1 MTELQEEVKSLDK
14 VKNSEEV
21 QSLDELLEQATERGY
36 VTLDDILTAFPE
48 AEENVAQLEDLF
60 EHFYEQGIEV
70 YDDETEA
77 SQEKA
82 GEAPE
87 TTQPRE
93 EPSSGGDG
101 LDDIPSTDI
110 TALYFH
116 EMGQVP
122 LLTIE
127 EEVKLARRWRR
138 GRQAKQ
144 RLSRDGHDKKERARL
159 RRQIEAGYAAR
170 EHLIMANTRLVISI
184 AKRYRGQGV
193 PFHDLIQEGNIGLM
207 RAVDKFDP
215 GRGYKFSTYAT
226 WWIRQAVTR
235 AISDQGRTIRLP
247 VHMGES
253 IRKLNRTA
261 YLMEQDLGRPPSP
274 KEIADEMGLEP
285 RRVRW
290 TLKVARHPLSLQ
302 KPVGEEKNSELG
314 SFIEDKETPPPPEV
328 AEQTMLRATLEEL
341 LTTLRPREE
350 RILRMRFGLQ
360 DGYRYTLEEVGEKF
374 GLTRE
379 RIRQIEKQ
387 ALRRLRH
394 PRRSR
399 RLRDYLR

>member
-1 MTELQEEVKSLDK
+1 MAELQEEVKSLD
-14 VKNSEEV
+14 
-21 QSLDELLEQATERGY
+21 ELLNQATERGY
-36 VTLDDILTAFPE
+36 VTADDILMAFPE
-48 AEENVAQLEDLF
+48 AEENLAQLEDLF
-60 EHFYEQGIEV
+60 EHFYAQGIEV
-70 YDDETEA
+70 YEDEAEA
-77 SQEKA
+77 NQEKT
-82 GEAPE
+82 GEARE

-93 EPSSGGDG
+93 QPLSGGDG
-101 LDDIPSTDI
+101 LRDIPSTDI

-116 EMGQVP
+116 EMGRVP

-127 EEVKLARRWRR
+127 EEVELAWQWQR
-138 GRQAKQ
+138 GRQAEQ
-144 RLSRDGHDKKERARL
+144 RLSRDGHDGKERARL
-159 RRQIEAGYAAR
+159 RRQIKAGYAAR
-170 EHLIMANTRLVISI
+170 EHLIMANTRLVISV
-184 AKRYRGQGV
+184 AKRYRGRGV
-193 PFHDLIQEGNIGLM
+193 PFHDLIQEGNLGLM

-247 VHMGES
+247 VHMVES
-253 IRKLNRTA
+253 INKLNRTTHQ
-261 YLMEQDLGRPPSP
+261 MEQDRGEPPSP
-274 KEIADEMGLEP
+274 EEIADEMGLKP
-285 RRVRW
+285 RKVR
-290 TLKVARHPLSLQ
+290 LILDVARRPLSLQ
-302 KPVGEEKNSELG
+302 KPVGEEKDSELG
-314 SFIEDKETPPPPEV
+314 SFIEDEEAPLPPEA
-328 AEQTMLRATLEEL
+328 AEQTMLRITLEEL

-360 DGYRYTLEEVGEKF
+360 DGYNYTLEEVGEKF